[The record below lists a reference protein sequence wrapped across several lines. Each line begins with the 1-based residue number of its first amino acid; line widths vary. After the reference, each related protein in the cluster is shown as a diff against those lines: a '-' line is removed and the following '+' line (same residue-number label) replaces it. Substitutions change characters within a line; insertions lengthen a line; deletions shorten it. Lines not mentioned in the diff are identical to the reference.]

1 MIGLLYLFIG
11 IVILYFSGE
20 WLVNGATSLAR
31 NLKIQPF
38 IVAMTL
44 VAFGTSAPEL
54 AISVNAAIKGFEGI
68 TIGNIVGS
76 NIANILFAL
85 PVAFLIKIPTKSDVK
100 KIDCIFLL
108 IITSMY
114 SLILLTTE
122 HFNFYLG
129 LTMIIT
135 LCLYIF
141 FIIYEAKVGGRK
153 FEVQEEAVLMSLP
166 KSFIFSLIGIMGVFV
181 GAEILVKGA
190 VNVANFFN
198 VSQTII
204 GLSLVAIGT
213 SIPEVATSVVAAY
226 RGQINF
232 ILGAILGS
240 NLFNLLGI
248 TGTASVITPIIT
260 TDTVD
265 LIDIYYFIFS
275 MLVFVLIAFYIRYL
289 NRTLIVLLLLS
300 YIMYILFLYIK
311 I

>member
-1 MIGLLYLFIG
+1 
-11 IVILYFSGE
+11 
-20 WLVNGATSLAR
+20 
-31 NLKIQPF
+31 
-38 IVAMTL
+38 
-44 VAFGTSAPEL
+44 
-54 AISVNAAIKGFEGI
+54 
-68 TIGNIVGS
+68 
-76 NIANILFAL
+76 
-85 PVAFLIKIPTKSDVK
+85 
-100 KIDCIFLL
+100 
-108 IITSMY
+108 
-114 SLILLTTE
+114 
-122 HFNFYLG
+122 
-129 LTMIIT
+129 MIIT

-153 FEVQEEAVLMSLP
+153 FEVKEEEILMSLP

-260 TDTVD
+260 KDTVD
-265 LIDIYYFIFS
+265 LIDIYYLIFS
-275 MLVFVLIAFYIRYL
+275 MLVFVLIAFYIRFL

>member
-85 PVAFLIKIPTKSDVK
+85 PVAFLIKIPKKSDVK

-108 IITSMY
+108 IITLLY

-122 HFNFYLG
+122 HFSFYLG
-129 LTMIIT
+129 VIMIIT

-153 FEVQEEAVLMSLP
+153 FEVKEEEILMSLP

-260 TDTVD
+260 KDTVD
-265 LIDIYYFIFS
+265 LIDIYYLIFS
-275 MLVFVLIAFYIRYL
+275 MLVFVLIAFYIRFL

-311 I
+311 T

>member
-85 PVAFLIKIPTKSDVK
+85 PVAFLIKIPKKSDVK

-108 IITSMY
+108 IITLLY

-122 HFNFYLG
+122 HFSFYLG
-129 LTMIIT
+129 VIMIIT

-153 FEVQEEAVLMSLP
+153 FEVKEEEILMSLP

-213 SIPEVATSVVAAY
+213 SIPEVATSIVAAY

-260 TDTVD
+260 KDTVD
-265 LIDIYYFIFS
+265 LIDIYYLIFS
-275 MLVFVLIAFYIRYL
+275 MLVFVLIAFYIRFL

>member
-85 PVAFLIKIPTKSDVK
+85 PVAFLIKIPKKSDVK

-108 IITSMY
+108 IITLLY

-122 HFNFYLG
+122 HFSFYLG
-129 LTMIIT
+129 VIMIIT

-153 FEVQEEAVLMSLP
+153 FEVKEEEILMSLP

-260 TDTVD
+260 KDTVD
-265 LIDIYYFIFS
+265 LIDIYYLIFS
-275 MLVFVLIAFYIRYL
+275 MLVFVLIAFYIRFL